1 MALVVLAII
10 CALPLALAEEDL
22 CPPHDHVTFHWLDY
36 SVLAAMLIISCLIG
50 TFVAYFGSK
59 QETSTDFLLGG
70 SSMGTLPMAMSLSAG
85 FITAIEL
92 LGNPAEIYVYGSQYW
107 LICIPFILVIPITS
121 QLYLPVFVKLQLTSS
136 YEYLELRFNKHVR
149 VLAAVLYGL
158 QMALY
163 TSVAVYAPALALSH
177 VTGLNVYVAVTLVYL
192 VCIFYSSQGGLK
204 AVIMTDLFQVVVL
217 IFSLLIILFM
227 GNSFVGGT
235 KRVIDLSLETQR
247 IEPIEFN
254 PSPTVRHSIW
264 TVVIGGTVYW
274 VTMFCANQF
283 AIQKYLSVSSIDQA
297 RRALWFSSISLIL
310 IFSINFYT
318 GMIIYAEYHNCDPL
332 KNQIV
337 STSDEL
343 LPLFVMNTIG
353 NYKGVPGLF
362 VSGIFAASLG
372 TVASAVNSMAA
383 ITIKD
388 FLGCLCGINVPENKG
403 ASLSKWISI
412 VVGIVSFCLVFVV
425 ERLGSVLQVALSFN
439 GMAGGIILG
448 LFSLGMFFPWANS
461 KGALFGAYLGLA
473 TIAWIGIGTQIAVAN
488 GYQAAEPKFT
498 STDGCVCNST
508 EPLVESI
515 VAKDEV
521 FILYRISYLW
531 YSAFGFL
538 ITVVT
543 GLAFSLLTKPQ
554 DPCRLHP
561 DLISPPVHSLLQSLS
576 NQMKETLGLPV
587 ESKDRVETKESTIQK
602 NKLSSEVSL
611 TGGIVNPA
619 LVMDNESVAT

>member
-1 MALVVLAII
+1 MALVILAIV
-10 CALPLALAEEDL
+10 CALPLILAEDL
-22 CPPHDHVTFHWLDY
+22 CPPQDQVTFHWLDY

-50 TFVAYFGSK
+50 TFIAYFGST
-59 QETSTDFLLGG
+59 QETSADFLLGG
-70 SSMGTLPMAMSLSAG
+70 SSMGTLPMAMSLAAG

-92 LGNPAEIYVYGSQYW
+92 LGNPAEMYVYGSQYW
-107 LICIPFILVIPITS
+107 LICIPFVLVIPITS
-121 QLYLPVFVKLQLTSS
+121 QFYLPVFVKLQLTSS

-149 VLAAVLYGL
+149 VLAAVLYGF
-158 QMALY
+158 QMVLY
-163 TSVAVYAPALALSH
+163 TSVAVYAPALALSD
-177 VTGLNVYVAVTLVYL
+177 VTGLNVYVAVSLVYL

-204 AVIMTDLFQVVVL
+204 AVIMTDLFQVMVLILSLLVVL
-217 IFSLLIILFM
+217 IM
-227 GNSFVGGT
+227 GNSFAGGT
-235 KRVIDLSLETQR
+235 KRVIDLNLETQR

-254 PSPTVRHSIW
+254 PNPTIRHSIW
-264 TVVIGGTVYW
+264 SVVIGGTVYW

-283 AIQKYLSVSSIDQA
+283 AIQKYLSVSTIHQA
-297 RRALWFSSISLIL
+297 RRALWISSVSLIL

-318 GMIIYAEYHNCDPL
+318 GMIMYAEYHNCDPL

-337 STSDEL
+337 SSDEL
-343 LPLFVMNTIG
+343 LPLFVMNTLG

-388 FLGCLCGINVPENKG
+388 FLGSLCGIIIPENKG
-403 ASLSKWISI
+403 ASLSKWIS
-412 VVGIVSFCLVFVV
+412 VGVGIVSFCLVFVV
-425 ERLGSVLQVALSFN
+425 EQLGSVLQVALSFN

-461 KGALFGAYLGLA
+461 KGALFGACLGIV
-473 TIAWIGIGTQIAVAN
+473 TITWTGIGTQIAVAN
-488 GYQAAEPKFT
+488 GYRATEPKFT
-498 STDGCVCNST
+498 SIDGCVCNSS

-515 VAKDEV
+515 ITKDEV
-521 FILYRISYLW
+521 FVLYRLSYLW

-538 ITVVT
+538 VTVVT
-543 GLAFSLLTKPQ
+543 GLAASLLTNPQ

-561 DLISPPVHSLLQSLS
+561 DLISPPVQLLLKSLP

-587 ESKDRVETKESTIQK
+587 ESKDRVDTKDTGILK
-602 NKLSSEVSL
+602 NKQSSEVSL
-611 TGGIVNPA
+611 TGGIINPA
-619 LVMDNESVAT
+619 LVMDNESVAD